1 MAPTPAQG
9 PMGARGGGASVG
21 RGIASWPA
29 RALLSGAVTGA
40 GHGFSFLV
48 VRAGCAVVAPHA
60 RLPPPPTALP
70 PGGSAVSVS
79 GSGSVGLRSAV
90 WTDILP
96 KHQSAAGPAPDG
108 GVWRGYVAPRCTWRC
123 GRLLG
128 DTVLPPQRWVRR
140 GLPFPDPSGSPGFCS
155 LMKSGNRLA
164 PRVPTSLLPGG
175 CGSQD
180 APA

>member
-1 MAPTPAQG
+1 M
-9 PMGARGGGASVG
+9 G

-29 RALLSGAVTGA
+29 RALLSGAGTGA

-48 VRAGCAVVAPHA
+48 VCVGCAVVASHA
-60 RLPPPPTALP
+60 GLPPPPTALP
-70 PGGSAVSVS
+70 PGCSAVSVS
-79 GSGSVGLRSAV
+79 GSETVGLRSTA

-96 KHQSAAGPAPDG
+96 KHHPAAGPAPKG
-108 GVWRGYVAPRCTWRC
+108 EVWRGDVAPGCTWRC
-123 GRLLG
+123 GRLAG
-128 DTVLPPQRWVRR
+128 DTVLPLQRWVRR
-140 GLPFPDPSGSPGFCS
+140 SLPFPDPSGSPGCCS
-155 LMKSGNRLA
+155 LMKSASRLA